1 MRIPELG
8 LRSIAVA
15 IAVLAV
21 IDPAVTSQ
29 RSTKPEVVV
38 LSVNAASDSALNRRV
53 SAQLAKDFT
62 VMHTPLAAAAATV
75 LVGSHLPTGFHSSSA
90 QRMFAVVPTGAS
102 EVANI
107 ELVVVPQHVALDT
120 RVPVSARVRVRGA
133 RGQSVQARLLANG
146 VIVDR
151 ATGQSEGDSA
161 IMTMPLLFVPTV
173 VGAVSLRVEVRVGSG
188 DHFVAADALVNV
200 QNEKWAVLFF
210 DPRPSWMSTFVRR
223 AVERDTRFVVTS
235 RVVTSTNVSTDA
247 GRPPATLDDP
257 SISDL
262 YNAIV
267 VGAPESLGERDI
279 QGLDQFLRWR
289 GGSVVL
295 LFDANKSGRYER
307 LADMGTFTATANSQG
322 AQIADASGDSL
333 AMRATEWMWPVR
345 LPAGATVLA
354 WNERVA
360 AAAPQPIVYAVSA
373 GAGRVIVSGALDAW
387 KFRDTER
394 SGFERFWQRT
404 VAAAAIDAAPAVDVE
419 LSEALVRPS
428 SEVVVTVTERRASL
442 ATLRAGASTRAT
454 ASALLEHGDGTA
466 AVVRLWPT
474 GTPGVLRGT
483 VTAPNEPGTYRVAAS
498 AEGGTTRAPLQVATD
513 ARPPNPTEIE
523 LLRAVAVANGGELVP
538 EGQIDQLSSI
548 MKRSFEVQ
556 RRPVSW
562 HPMHSA
568 WWLLPFT
575 LALSA
580 EWWLRRRRGLP

>member
-8 LRSIAVA
+8 LRGIAVI
-15 IAVLAV
+15 IAVLGV

-29 RSTKPEVVV
+29 RSTKPEVAV
-38 LSVNAASDSALNRRV
+38 LSVNTASDSALNRRV
-53 SAQLAKDFT
+53 SAQLAKNFT
-62 VMHTPLAAAAATV
+62 VMHAPFAAAAATV
-75 LVGSHLPTGFHSSSA
+75 LVGSHPPIGFHSSSA
-90 QRMFAVVPTGAS
+90 QRVFGVVPTGTS
-102 EVANI
+102 GVATI
-107 ELVVVPQHVALDT
+107 ESVVVPQRVALDT
-120 RVPVSARVRVRGA
+120 RVPVTAHVRVRGP
-133 RGQSVQARLLANG
+133 RGQSVQVRLVANG
-146 VIVDR
+146 AIVDR
-151 ATGQSEGDSA
+151 ATRQSEGDSA
-161 IMTMPLLFVPTV
+161 TMTVALLFVPTA
-173 VGAVSLRVEVRVGSG
+173 VGAASLRVEVRVGTS
-188 DHFVAADALVNV
+188 DRFVASDALVNV

-210 DPRPSWMSTFVRR
+210 DARPSWMSTFVRR

-262 YNAIV
+262 YDAIV
-267 VGAPESLGERDI
+267 VGAPESLDERDV
-279 QGLDQFLRWR
+279 QGLDQFLRRR

-322 AQIADASGDSL
+322 ARIADASGDSL

-345 LPAGATVLA
+345 LPAGAAVLA
-354 WNERVA
+354 WNQRVA
-360 AAAPQPIVYAVSA
+360 TAVPQPIVYAVSA
-373 GAGRVIVSGALDAW
+373 GAGRIIVSGALDAW

-394 SGFERFWQRT
+394 SGFERFWKRT
-404 VAAAAIDAAPAVDVE
+404 VAAAAGDAAAAVDVQ

-428 SEVVVTVTERRASL
+428 AEVVVTVTERRASL
-442 ATLRAGASTRAT
+442 THLRGGATTRAT
-454 ASALLEHGDGTA
+454 ASARLERADGTA

-483 VTAPNEPGTYRVAAS
+483 VTAPSEPGTYQIAAS
-498 AEGGTTRAPLQVATD
+498 AEGGTTRAPLQVAAD
-513 ARPPNPTEIE
+513 ARAPSPTEIE
-523 LLRAVAVANGGELVP
+523 LLRAVATANGGEVVP
-538 EGQIDQLSSI
+538 EDQIDQLSSI
-548 MKRSFEVQ
+548 LQRSLDVQ
-556 RRPVSW
+556 QRPVSW